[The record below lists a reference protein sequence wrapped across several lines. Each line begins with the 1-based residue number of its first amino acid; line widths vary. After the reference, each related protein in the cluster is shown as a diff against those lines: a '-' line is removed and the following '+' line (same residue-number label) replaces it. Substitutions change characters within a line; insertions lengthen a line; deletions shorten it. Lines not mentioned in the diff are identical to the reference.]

1 MNIKGDRMAKKIIRL
16 VMVGIL
22 VVELDMEAYF
32 NFLKSVK
39 SEIEEKVANIP
50 EFKEKRK
57 SIEVVF
63 SARLEKE
70 RQTNNDGDPIEKM
83 MQVDIREIT
92 RDIESP
98 EEARKILVDA
108 AIDAVQK
115 ELPNIKASPAEPEF
129 AAKIESGAREK
140 KSWWKFW

>member
-1 MNIKGDRMAKKIIRL
+1 MNIKGDRMVKKIIRL

-39 SEIEEKVANIP
+39 SEIEEKIANMP

-57 SIEVVF
+57 GIEVVF

-70 RQTNNDGDPIEKM
+70 RQTNNNGDAIEKM

-92 RDIESP
+92 RGIESP

-115 ELPNIKASPAEPEF
+115 ELPNIEASPAEPEL
-129 AAKIESGAREK
+129 AAKIELGAREK
-140 KSWWKFW
+140 KPWWKLW